1 MLCSINTENKF
12 ETDAFLA
19 SSHNKLQACKL
30 FVFTFGLP
38 SIEQAYADIKSSVY
52 FYFFISLT
60 SVNKYNVLIFGRMP
74 SHGGAP

>member
-1 MLCSINTENKF
+1 MDYFKRCFAQLIQNSLNWENKF

-38 SIEQAYADIKSSVY
+38 SIEQAYADISQV
-52 FYFFISLT
+52 FMFTFLL
-60 SVNKYNVLIFGRMP
+60 VL
-74 SHGGAP
+74 HL